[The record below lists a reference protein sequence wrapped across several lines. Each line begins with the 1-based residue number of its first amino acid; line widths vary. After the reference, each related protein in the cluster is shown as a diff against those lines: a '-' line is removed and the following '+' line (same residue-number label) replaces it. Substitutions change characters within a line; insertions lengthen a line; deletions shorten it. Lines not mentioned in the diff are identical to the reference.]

1 MCCSE
6 IEELKTN
13 KCELGT
19 YVNIDFGNW
28 SEIPHYITRKV
39 SKICSNTSKYA
50 YLSGFTFVI
59 TKFLPKLEQIPDIL
73 FSW

>member
-1 MCCSE
+1 MCCCE

-28 SEIPHYITRKV
+28 SEIPHHITSKVLYTYKLTYLDLHTYVITRQN
-39 SKICSNTSKYA
+39 KI
-50 YLSGFTFVI
+50 
-59 TKFLPKLEQIPDIL
+59 P
-73 FSW
+73 

>member
-19 YVNIDFGNW
+19 YVNIDFGNS
-28 SEIPHYITRKV
+28 SEIPRHITRKV
-39 SKICSNTSKYA
+39 SKICSNTSKY
-50 YLSGFTFVI
+50 
-59 TKFLPKLEQIPDIL
+59 P
-73 FSW
+73 